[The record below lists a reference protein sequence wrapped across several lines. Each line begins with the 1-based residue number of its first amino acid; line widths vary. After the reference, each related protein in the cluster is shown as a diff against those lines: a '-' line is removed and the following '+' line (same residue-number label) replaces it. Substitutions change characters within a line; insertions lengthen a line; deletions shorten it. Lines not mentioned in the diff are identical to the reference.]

1 MHTQEDRF
9 PLRYSL
15 RSRVLLLHVPYDEEA
30 GRSKSDICPED
41 EFLDKSTESTAYH
54 QIEYHSL
61 QDSISYSQCHKH
73 YK

>member
-9 PLRYSL
+9 PLQYSL
-15 RSRVLLLHVPYDEEA
+15 RSRARLLHVAYDE
-30 GRSKSDICPED
+30 GVDRNKFDICPED

-54 QIEYHSL
+54 QIVYHSL
-61 QDSISYSQCHKH
+61 QDSISYGQCDEH

>member
-9 PLRYSL
+9 PLQYSL
-15 RSRVLLLHVPYDEEA
+15 RSRVLLLHVLYDEGA
-30 GRSKSDICPED
+30 DRNKFDICLED

-61 QDSISYSQCHKH
+61 QDSISYS
-73 YK
+73 

>member
-9 PLRYSL
+9 PLQYSL
-15 RSRVLLLHVPYDEEA
+15 RSRVLLPHGLYDEGV
-30 GRSKSDICPED
+30 GRNRSDICLED
-41 EFLDKSTESTAYH
+41 EFLDKSTEATAYH

-61 QDSISYSQCHKH
+61 QDSFSYNQCHKH